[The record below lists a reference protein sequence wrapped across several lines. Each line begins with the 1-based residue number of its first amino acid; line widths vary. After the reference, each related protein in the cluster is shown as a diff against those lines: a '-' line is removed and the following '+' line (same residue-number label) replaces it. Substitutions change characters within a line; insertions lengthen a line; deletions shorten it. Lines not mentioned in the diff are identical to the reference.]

1 MKKIQFIL
9 MASFVLGTC
18 QLAVLSGAAD
28 EPDVKESTI
37 ELSNNFVENS
47 QVDNVQIS
55 SETTSEQVVEK
66 AESNSETKENSLLP
80 SSQTGVA
87 ETEVRSEEVSVET
100 YEKNIENLKPVSYS
114 DVTNMLTEDGGDHIL
129 YVGRPT
135 CYYCRQNSPVL
146 KDFNTLIDGQL
157 LYYNTDSDQLDRE
170 SRKILFDKLGIPG
183 TPSVIRLKNGQ
194 LVSGY
199 LGSAPDAQAI
209 YQAVFKEE
217 TEKTE
222 TPEGTEVVE
231 KAENPL
237 PESPSEDT
245 IKYGGE
251 NTVNHTDQS
260 VNSLMSQI
268 KQVFRNLTDLLIS
281 LLGKFFLQTIF

>member
-28 EPDVKESTI
+28 ELDVKESTV
-37 ELSNNFVENS
+37 ELSNNSVESGEVEN
-47 QVDNVQIS
+47 VEVS
-55 SETTSEQVVEK
+55 SETASQQIAEKVE
-66 AESNSETKENSLLP
+66 SISETKENSLPQSL
-80 SSQTGVA
+80 QTGVV
-87 ETEVRSEEVSVET
+87 ETEVRSEEISVET
-100 YEKNIENLKPVSYS
+100 YEKNLENLKPVSYS

-157 LYYNTDSDQLDRE
+157 LYYNTDSDLLDRE
-170 SRKILFDKLGIPG
+170 SRKVLFDKLGIPG

-194 LVSGY
+194 VISGY
-199 LGSAPDAQAI
+199 VGSAPDAQAI

-217 TEKTE
+217 TDKPETSGVTE
-222 TPEGTEVVE
+222 TAEKVE
-231 KAENPL
+231 A
-237 PESPSEDT
+237 SPSEAPSDDT
-245 IKYGGE
+245 LKDE
-251 NTVNHTDQS
+251 NKGTVNHTEGA
-260 VNSLMSQI
+260 VTSLMSQV
-268 KQVFRNLTDLLIS
+268 KQVFWRIADFLRNL
-281 LLGKFFLQTIF
+281 LGR

>member
-28 EPDVKESTI
+28 ELDVKESTV
-37 ELSNNFVENS
+37 ELSNNSVENGE
-47 QVDNVQIS
+47 VENVEVS
-55 SETTSEQVVEK
+55 SETASQQVAEKVE
-66 AESNSETKENSLLP
+66 SISETKENSLPQSL
-80 SSQTGVA
+80 QTGVV
-87 ETEVRSEEVSVET
+87 ETEVRSEEISVET
-100 YEKNIENLKPVSYS
+100 YEKNLENLKPVSYS

-199 LGSAPDAQAI
+199 LGSAPDARAI

-251 NTVNHTDQS
+251 NTVNPTDLS
-260 VNSLMSQI
+260 VTSLMSQI

-281 LLGKFFLQTIF
+281 LLGKFI

>member
-28 EPDVKESTI
+28 ELDVREVAT
-37 ELSNNFVENS
+37 ELASDFVENGEVGS
-47 QVDNVQIS
+47 VQDS
-55 SETTSEQVVEK
+55 SETASEQVVEK
-66 AESNSETKENSLLP
+66 AESNSETKENPLLP
-80 SSQTGVA
+80 SSQTGVV
-87 ETEVRSEEVSVET
+87 ETEVRSEEISVET
-100 YEKNIENLKPVSYS
+100 YEKNLENLKPVSYS

-199 LGSAPDAQAI
+199 LGSAPDARAI

-222 TPEGTEVVE
+222 APEGTEVVE
-231 KAENPL
+231 KVENPL

-251 NTVNHTDQS
+251 NTVNPTDLS
-260 VNSLMSQI
+260 VTSLMSQI

-281 LLGKFFLQTIF
+281 LLGKFI

>member
-66 AESNSETKENSLLP
+66 AESNSEAKENYLLP

-100 YEKNIENLKPVSYS
+100 YEKNLENLKPVSYS

-199 LGSAPDAQAI
+199 LGSAPDARAI

-222 TPEGTEVVE
+222 APEGTEVVE
-231 KAENPL
+231 K
-237 PESPSEDT
+237 
-245 IKYGGE
+245 
-251 NTVNHTDQS
+251 V
-260 VNSLMSQI
+260 
-268 KQVFRNLTDLLIS
+268 
-281 LLGKFFLQTIF
+281 

>member
-18 QLAVLSGAAD
+18 QLAVLSGAAH
-28 EPDVKESTI
+28 ELDVKESTI

-55 SETTSEQVVEK
+55 SKTTSEQVVEK

-87 ETEVRSEEVSVET
+87 ETEVGSEEVSVEA
-100 YEKNIENLKPVSYS
+100 YEKNLENLKQVSYS

-222 TPEGTEVVE
+222 TPEGTEGTEVVE

-281 LLGKFFLQTIF
+281 LLGKFI

>member
-66 AESNSETKENSLLP
+66 AESNSETKENSLPQSL
-80 SSQTGVA
+80 QTGVV
-87 ETEVRSEEVSVET
+87 ETEVRSEEISVET
-100 YEKNIENLKPVSYS
+100 YEKNLENLKPVSYS

-199 LGSAPDAQAI
+199 LGSAPDARAI

-222 TPEGTEVVE
+222 APEGTEVVE
-231 KAENPL
+231 KVENPL

-245 IKYGGE
+245 IKDSDKD
-251 NTVNHTDQS
+251 VINHTEGS
-260 VNSLMSQI
+260 VTSLMSQI

-281 LLGKFFLQTIF
+281 LLGKFI

>member
-114 DVTNMLTEDGGDHIL
+114 DVTIMLTEDGGDHIL

-135 CYYCRQNSPVL
+135 CYQCRQNSPVL

-281 LLGKFFLQTIF
+281 LLGKFF

>member
-47 QVDNVQIS
+47 QIDNVQIS

-100 YEKNIENLKPVSYS
+100 YEKNLENLKPVSYS

-281 LLGKFFLQTIF
+281 LLGKFF

>member
-47 QVDNVQIS
+47 QVDNVQNS
-55 SETTSEQVVEK
+55 SETASEQVVEK

-100 YEKNIENLKPVSYS
+100 YEKNLENLKPVSYS

-194 LVSGY
+194 LISGY

-281 LLGKFFLQTIF
+281 LLGKFI

>member
-47 QVDNVQIS
+47 QVDNVQNS
-55 SETTSEQVVEK
+55 SETASEQVVEK

-100 YEKNIENLKPVSYS
+100 YEKNLENLKQVSYS

-260 VNSLMSQI
+260 VNSLMFQI

-281 LLGKFFLQTIF
+281 LLGKFF

>member
-28 EPDVKESTI
+28 ELDVKESTI

-66 AESNSETKENSLLP
+66 AESNSETKENSLPQSL
-80 SSQTGVA
+80 QTGVV
-87 ETEVRSEEVSVET
+87 ETEVRSEEISVET
-100 YEKNIENLKPVSYS
+100 YEKNLENLKPVSYS

-222 TPEGTEVVE
+222 APEGTEVVE
-231 KAENPL
+231 KVENPL

-251 NTVNHTDQS
+251 NTVNPTDLS
-260 VNSLMSQI
+260 VTSLMSQI

-281 LLGKFFLQTIF
+281 LLGKFF

>member
-100 YEKNIENLKPVSYS
+100 YEKNLENLKPVSYS

-222 TPEGTEVVE
+222 TREGTEVVE

-268 KQVFRNLTDLLIS
+268 NQVFRNLTDLLIS
-281 LLGKFFLQTIF
+281 LLGKFI

>member
-28 EPDVKESTI
+28 ELDVKESTV
-37 ELSNNFVENS
+37 ELSNNSVENGE
-47 QVDNVQIS
+47 VENVEVS
-55 SETTSEQVVEK
+55 SETASQQVAEKVE
-66 AESNSETKENSLLP
+66 SISETKENSLP
-80 SSQTGVA
+80 QSSQTGVV
-87 ETEVRSEEVSVET
+87 ETEVRSEVSVET
-100 YEKNIENLKPVSYS
+100 YEKNLENLKPVSYS

-231 KAENPL
+231 KVENPL

-281 LLGKFFLQTIF
+281 LLGKFI

>member
-194 LVSGY
+194 LISGY

-281 LLGKFFLQTIF
+281 LLGKFI

>member
-18 QLAVLSGAAD
+18 QLVVLSGAAD
-28 EPDVKESTI
+28 ELDVKESTI

-47 QVDNVQIS
+47 QIDNVQIS

-100 YEKNIENLKPVSYS
+100 YEKNLENLKPVSYS

-199 LGSAPDAQAI
+199 LGSAPDARAI

-281 LLGKFFLQTIF
+281 LLGKFF

>member
-100 YEKNIENLKPVSYS
+100 YEKNLENLKPVSYS

-199 LGSAPDAQAI
+199 LGSAPYAQAI

-281 LLGKFFLQTIF
+281 LLGKFI

>member
-28 EPDVKESTI
+28 ELDVKESTV
-37 ELSNNFVENS
+37 ELSNNSVENGE
-47 QVDNVQIS
+47 VENVEVS
-55 SETTSEQVVEK
+55 SETASQQVAEKVE
-66 AESNSETKENSLLP
+66 SISETKGNSLPQSL
-80 SSQTGVA
+80 QTGVV
-87 ETEVRSEEVSVET
+87 ETEVRSEEISVET
-100 YEKNIENLKPVSYS
+100 YEKNLENLKPVSYS

-199 LGSAPDAQAI
+199 LGSAPDARAI

-222 TPEGTEVVE
+222 APEGTEVVE
-231 KAENPL
+231 KVENPL

-251 NTVNHTDQS
+251 NTVNPTDLS
-260 VNSLMSQI
+260 VTSLMSQI

-281 LLGKFFLQTIF
+281 LLGKFF

>member
-28 EPDVKESTI
+28 ELDVKESTV
-37 ELSNNFVENS
+37 ELSNNFFENS

-66 AESNSETKENSLLP
+66 AESNSETKENSLPQSL
-80 SSQTGVA
+80 QTGVV
-87 ETEVRSEEVSVET
+87 ETEVRSEEISVET
-100 YEKNIENLKPVSYS
+100 YEKNLENLKPVSYS

-199 LGSAPDAQAI
+199 LGSAPDARAI

-222 TPEGTEVVE
+222 APEGTEVVE
-231 KAENPL
+231 KVENPL

-251 NTVNHTDQS
+251 NTVNPTDLS
-260 VNSLMSQI
+260 VTSLMSQI

-281 LLGKFFLQTIF
+281 LLGKFI

>member
-100 YEKNIENLKPVSYS
+100 YEKNLENLKPVSYS

-157 LYYNTDSDQLDRE
+157 LYYNTDSNQLDRE

-281 LLGKFFLQTIF
+281 LLGKFF

>member
-28 EPDVKESTI
+28 ELDVKESTI

-87 ETEVRSEEVSVET
+87 ETEVGSEEVSVEA
-100 YEKNIENLKPVSYS
+100 YEKNLENLKPVSYS

-146 KDFNTLIDGQL
+146 KDFNTLIDGKL

-222 TPEGTEVVE
+222 KTETPERTEVVE
-231 KAENPL
+231 RAEKPL

-245 IKYGGE
+245 IKDGGE
-251 NTVNHTDQS
+251 NTVNHTALS
-260 VNSLMSQI
+260 VTSLMSQI

-281 LLGKFFLQTIF
+281 LLGKFI

>member
-28 EPDVKESTI
+28 ELDVKESTV
-37 ELSNNFVENS
+37 ELSNNSVEN
-47 QVDNVQIS
+47 VEVS
-55 SETTSEQVVEK
+55 SETASQQVAEKVE
-66 AESNSETKENSLLP
+66 SISETKENSLPQSL
-80 SSQTGVA
+80 QTGVV

-100 YEKNIENLKPVSYS
+100 YEKNLENLKPVSYS

-209 YQAVFKEE
+209 YQAVFKED

-222 TPEGTEVVE
+222 TPEGTGIVE
-231 KAENPL
+231 KVENPL
-237 PESPSEDT
+237 PESSSEDT
-245 IKYGGE
+245 IKDSDKD
-251 NTVNHTDQS
+251 VINHTEVS
-260 VNSLMSQI
+260 VTSLMSQI

-281 LLGKFFLQTIF
+281 LLGKFI

>member
-100 YEKNIENLKPVSYS
+100 YEKNLENLKPVSYS

-157 LYYNTDSDQLDRE
+157 LYYNTDSNQLDRE

-199 LGSAPDAQAI
+199 LGSAPDARAI

-281 LLGKFFLQTIF
+281 LLGKFF

>member
-100 YEKNIENLKPVSYS
+100 YEKNLENLKPVSYS

-194 LVSGY
+194 LLSGY

-222 TPEGTEVVE
+222 TREGTEVVE

-281 LLGKFFLQTIF
+281 LLGKFF

>member
-28 EPDVKESTI
+28 ELDVKESTV
-37 ELSNNFVENS
+37 ELSNNSVEN
-47 QVDNVQIS
+47 VEVS
-55 SETTSEQVVEK
+55 SETASQQVAKKVE
-66 AESNSETKENSLLP
+66 SISETKENSLP
-80 SSQTGVA
+80 QSSQTGVV

-100 YEKNIENLKPVSYS
+100 YEKNLENLKPVSYS

-245 IKYGGE
+245 IKDGGE

-260 VNSLMSQI
+260 VNSLMFQI

-281 LLGKFFLQTIF
+281 LLGKFI

>member
-28 EPDVKESTI
+28 ELDVKESTV
-37 ELSNNFVENS
+37 ELSNNSVENGE
-47 QVDNVQIS
+47 VENVEVS
-55 SETTSEQVVEK
+55 SETASQQVAEKVE
-66 AESNSETKENSLLP
+66 SISETKENSLPQSL
-80 SSQTGVA
+80 QTGVV
-87 ETEVRSEEVSVET
+87 ETEVRSEEISVET
-100 YEKNIENLKPVSYS
+100 YEKNLENLKPVSYS

-222 TPEGTEVVE
+222 TPEGTEGTEVVE

-251 NTVNHTDQS
+251 NTVNHTDLS

-281 LLGKFFLQTIF
+281 LLGKFI

>member
-28 EPDVKESTI
+28 ELDVREVATEIASD
-37 ELSNNFVENS
+37 FVENGE
-47 QVDNVQIS
+47 VGNVQDS
-55 SETTSEQVVEK
+55 SETASEQVVEK

-100 YEKNIENLKPVSYS
+100 YEKNLENLKPVSYS

-199 LGSAPDAQAI
+199 LGSAPDVQAI

-260 VNSLMSQI
+260 VTSLMSQI

-281 LLGKFFLQTIF
+281 LLEKFI

>member
-18 QLAVLSGAAD
+18 QLVVLSGAAD
-28 EPDVKESTI
+28 ELDVKESTI

-47 QVDNVQIS
+47 QIDNVQIS

-100 YEKNIENLKPVSYS
+100 YEKNLENLKPVSYS

-199 LGSAPDAQAI
+199 LGSAPDARAI

-222 TPEGTEVVE
+222 APEGTEVVE
-231 KAENPL
+231 KVENPL

-245 IKYGGE
+245 IKDSDKD
-251 NTVNHTDQS
+251 VINHTEGS
-260 VNSLMSQI
+260 VTSLMSQI

-281 LLGKFFLQTIF
+281 LLGKFI

>member
-28 EPDVKESTI
+28 ELDVREVAT
-37 ELSNNFVENS
+37 ELASDFVENGEVGS
-47 QVDNVQIS
+47 VQDS
-55 SETTSEQVVEK
+55 SETASEQVVEK
-66 AESNSETKENSLLP
+66 AESNSETKENPLLP

-100 YEKNIENLKPVSYS
+100 YEKNLENLKQVSYS

-199 LGSAPDAQAI
+199 LGSAPDARDI

-222 TPEGTEVVE
+222 APEGTEVVE
-231 KAENPL
+231 KVENPL

-245 IKYGGE
+245 IKDSDKD
-251 NTVNHTDQS
+251 VINHTEGS
-260 VNSLMSQI
+260 VTSLMSQI
-268 KQVFRNLTDLLIS
+268 KQVFRNLTNLLIS
-281 LLGKFFLQTIF
+281 LLGKFI

>member
-28 EPDVKESTI
+28 ELDVKESTI

-55 SETTSEQVVEK
+55 SKTTSEQVVEK

-87 ETEVRSEEVSVET
+87 ETEVGSEEVSVEA
-100 YEKNIENLKPVSYS
+100 YEKNLENLKQVSYS

-199 LGSAPDAQAI
+199 LGSAPDARAI

-222 TPEGTEVVE
+222 APEGTEVVE
-231 KAENPL
+231 KVENPL

-245 IKYGGE
+245 IKDSDKD
-251 NTVNHTDQS
+251 VINHTEGS
-260 VNSLMSQI
+260 VTSLMSQI

-281 LLGKFFLQTIF
+281 LLGKFI

>member
-100 YEKNIENLKPVSYS
+100 YEKNLENLKQVSYS

-194 LVSGY
+194 LISGY

-268 KQVFRNLTDLLIS
+268 NQVFRNLTDLLIS
-281 LLGKFFLQTIF
+281 LLGKFI

>member
-28 EPDVKESTI
+28 EPDVKETAT
-37 ELSNNFVENS
+37 ELASDFVEDGE
-47 QVDNVQIS
+47 VGNVQDS
-55 SETTSEQVVEK
+55 SETASEQVVEK
-66 AESNSETKENSLLP
+66 VDSISETKGNTLP
-80 SSQTGVA
+80 QSSHTEES
-87 ETEVRSEEVSVET
+87 ETEVSSEEISVDA
-100 YEKNIENLKPVSYS
+100 YEKNLENLRQITYN

-146 KDFNTLIDGQL
+146 KEFNTLINGQL
-157 LYYNTDSDQLDRE
+157 LYYNTDSDLLDRE
-170 SRKILFDKLGIPG
+170 SRKVLFDKLGIPG

-194 LVSGY
+194 VISGY
-199 LGSAPDAQAI
+199 VGSAPDAQAI

-217 TEKTE
+217 TEKME
-222 TPEGTEVVE
+222 TREGTEVVE

-281 LLGKFFLQTIF
+281 LLGKFF

>member
-28 EPDVKESTI
+28 ELDVKESTV
-37 ELSNNFVENS
+37 ELSNNSVESGEVEN
-47 QVDNVQIS
+47 VEVS
-55 SETTSEQVVEK
+55 SETASQQIAEKVE
-66 AESNSETKENSLLP
+66 SISETKENSLP
-80 SSQTGVA
+80 QSSQTGVA
-87 ETEVRSEEVSVET
+87 ETEVRSEEVSVEA
-100 YEKNIENLKPVSYS
+100 YEKNLENLKPVSYS

-231 KAENPL
+231 RAEKPL

-245 IKYGGE
+245 IKDSDKD
-251 NTVNHTDQS
+251 VINHTEGS
-260 VNSLMSQI
+260 VTSQMSQI

-281 LLGKFFLQTIF
+281 LLGKFI

>member
-28 EPDVKESTI
+28 ELDVKESTI

-100 YEKNIENLKPVSYS
+100 YEKNLENLKPVSYS

-199 LGSAPDAQAI
+199 LGSTPDAQAI

-222 TPEGTEVVE
+222 TREGTEVVE

-281 LLGKFFLQTIF
+281 LLGKFF

>member
-47 QVDNVQIS
+47 QVDNVQNS
-55 SETTSEQVVEK
+55 SETASEQVVEK

-100 YEKNIENLKPVSYS
+100 YEKNLENLKPVSYS

-281 LLGKFFLQTIF
+281 LLGKFI